1 MQPLFRPRPK
11 RFFNYE
17 KHKISCLY
25 LEPYVVISLLVVS
38 VGGNME
44 RRRLAGI
51 GIAVPFHRD
60 KISEYYDQLT
70 NPTLKKVRTTIAKNL
85 VFAERFS
92 V

>member
-1 MQPLFRPRPK
+1 
-11 RFFNYE
+11 
-17 KHKISCLY
+17 
-25 LEPYVVISLLVVS
+25 
-38 VGGNME
+38 ME

-60 KISEYYDQLT
+60 KISECYDQLT
-70 NPTLKKVRTTIAKNL
+70 NPTLKKVRTTIAQNL